1 MTQTAKRILL
11 VDNDHDVLTSVT
23 YSLRMEGY
31 EVLPADNA
39 ETAIQLME
47 QEIFHLAIFDIRLEE
62 EKVKADTSGFEVARH
77 LPASIPCVI
86 YTAYEDKENIRQ
98 AFSQIGAKEII
109 DKTRPDAPQ
118 QLIDVVNRLFELEIK
133 VNFQLQLEHN
143 FDLDK
148 LASQVEI
155 PRLDSELQPMAED
168 VQHILQALFFSAM
181 SVRLVSLLSQ
191 EPAPAFARSGSLL
204 LQAQPRYRAGW
215 GVPVVVK
222 FGARDEIAQEAA
234 NHRLLKPFLGGQRL
248 AVLEDEAYSRQMGGL
263 VYSLIGAE
271 DWATIRPFGEVFSL
285 EPATTVIT
293 LLERFFTQTFGMLLA
308 EARPEP
314 MNLTLIYA
322 ESLHLTPFKVGNA
335 LKQFYPQALTETH
348 LSFEGVA
355 GSFQNPLLWAVSED
369 RFRPFET
376 TARKCLCHGDLHGR
390 NVLVDAAGHFWL
402 IDFARAAESHAL
414 RDFVE
419 LETDIKFNLLPVS
432 DLKMLLF
439 FETALLAPTVFQ
451 DELPP
456 LPVADERL
464 AHAYQVIL
472 ALRRLAVQLMGLEG
486 EMAEYYQALFWHTL
500 NILRLRH
507 ITSAGKTYA
516 LLSAALLSERL
527 GQWPA
532 WNRTVKG

>member
-11 VDNDHDVLTSVT
+11 VDNDPDVLTSVT
-23 YSLRMEGY
+23 YSLSMEGY

-39 ETAIQLME
+39 ETALTLME

-62 EKVKADTSGFEVARH
+62 EKVKADTSGFEVATH
-77 LPASIPCVI
+77 LPAPIPCII
-86 YTAYEDKENIRQ
+86 YTAYDDKENIRQ

-118 QLIDVVNRLFELEIK
+118 KLIDTVNRLFEGEVK
-133 VNFQLQLEHN
+133 VNFQLQLEHKL
-143 FDLDK
+143 DLDR
-148 LASQVEI
+148 LAAQVEI
-155 PRLDSELQPMAED
+155 PRPDPELQPSAED
-168 VQHILQALFFSAM
+168 VAHILRTLFFSAT
-181 SVRLVSLLSQ
+181 SVRLVSLLSP
-191 EPAPAFARSGSLL
+191 EPAPTFTRSGSLL
-204 LQAQPRYRAGW
+204 LQAQPRYKAGW

-248 AVLEDEAYSRQMGGL
+248 AVLEGEAYSRQIGGV

-271 DWATIRPFGEVFSL
+271 DWTMIRPFGEVFQV
-285 EPATTVIT
+285 EPAATVIT
-293 LLERFFTQTFGMLLA
+293 LLERFFTQTFRSLLA

-314 MNLTLIYA
+314 MNLTLTYV
-322 ESLHLTPFKVGNA
+322 ESLHLTPLKVSNA
-335 LKQFYPQALTETH
+335 LKHFYPQALTEPR

-369 RFRPFET
+369 RFRPFEM

-432 DLKMLLF
+432 SLQLLLF
-439 FETALLAPTVFQ
+439 FETALLAPTTFQ
-451 DELPP
+451 DD
-456 LPVADERL
+456 LPVLALVDDRL
-464 AHAYQVIL
+464 SHAYQVIL
-472 ALRRLAVQLMGLEG
+472 ALRRLAVQLIGLEG

-507 ITSAGKTYA
+507 IASAGKTFA

-527 GQWPA
+527 EQWPA
-532 WNRTVKG
+532 WNRTWS